1 MTLYDKEAEQAVLGS
16 ILFDNSVI
24 EEVMERLKPVDFF
37 FREHK
42 LIFEYMIE
50 LFQEGSPIDEVL
62 IGSKIGTDNEANTL
76 LWSLVDCSPEVCNVG
91 EYITIVLDRS
101 ISRQL
106 QTLADETKIAANTK
120 NVNEVIAEVLAKV
133 TKLKDSIKKTVE
145 FSHIGDILKDV
156 FEELRSA
163 SDTPEKVVG
172 YETRYVDMNALT
184 QGLHPKEIFVI
195 AARPSM
201 GKTALAMNIATDIAQ
216 KYNDKDVLIF
226 SVETHNNQLGTR
238 IISSG
243 SKVDST
249 KMRSG
254 NLDQDEWDRL
264 SENSQMLSEMPLYIN
279 DSVSTIE
286 QVVYLSHKHRKTNK
300 ISLIVVDFLQL
311 LKTANKKFS
320 REQEVSEVS
329 RSLKL
334 LAKDLDCCV
343 MPLCQL
349 NRDLEKRPD
358 KRPVLSDLR
367 ESGAIEQD
375 ADVIAFIYR
384 EEKYNENTKKK
395 GIAEIYFAKH
405 KNGETKTIELQFTG
419 KYTRFDNL
427 YGGYQHGF

>member
-1 MTLYDKEAEQAVLGS
+1 MSELYDKEAEQAVLGS

-24 EEVMERLKPVDFF
+24 EEVMDRLKPVDFF
-37 FREHK
+37 FGEHNLFFK
-42 LIFEYMIE
+42 YMIE

-62 IGSKIGTDNEANTL
+62 IGAKIGNNNQTDTI
-76 LWSLVDCSPEVCNVG
+76 LWNLVDCSPEVGNVD
-91 EYITIVLDRS
+91 EYITVVLDRS
-101 ISRQL
+101 ILRQL
-106 QTLADETKIAANTK
+106 QNLADETKILVGSK
-120 NVNEVIAEVLAKV
+120 NATEVIAEVLAKV

-156 FEELRSA
+156 FEKIAAA
-163 SDTPEKVVG
+163 SETPDKVIG
-172 YETRYVDMNALT
+172 YETRYADMNALT

-201 GKTALAMNIATDIAQ
+201 GKTALAINIATDIAQ
-216 KYNDKDVLIF
+216 KYNDEDVLVF

-238 IISSG
+238 VVSSEA
-243 SKVDST
+243 KVDST

-254 NLDQDEWDRL
+254 NLNQNEWDNLSKNSRRL
-264 SENSQMLSEMPLYIN
+264 SRIPLYIN

-286 QVVYLSHKHRKTNK
+286 QVVYLSRKHSKKNK
-300 ISLIVVDFLQL
+300 ISLIVVDYLQL
-311 LKTANKKFS
+311 LKTTNRKFS

-349 NRDLEKRPD
+349 NRELEKRPN
-358 KRPVLSDLR
+358 KRPILSDLR

-384 EEKYNENTKKK
+384 EEKYNENTKEK
-395 GIAEIYFAKH
+395 GIAEINFAKH
-405 KNGETKTIELQFTG
+405 KNGETNTIKLQFTG

-427 YGGYQHGF
+427 THNYG